1 MTKYVIITSRFNKRS
16 SSYLFLGCDIRVD
29 LVLILD
35 LSGSVEDEYRMV
47 LEFAKHLVYGLPFQ
61 QDRTRVGAIAYSTE
75 IVGQFYMNTYRDQ
88 EAVINA
94 LNFYHKGGKTNAQLA
109 LNLMREQH
117 FTSQRGDRSAVR
129 GLLTFSFTHSH
140 IFYAKLGD
148 FALQRGGNCGFPILI
163 LLHCEVGIVVFS
175 FWFHFTARWELRFS
189 HFDFASLRGGNCSFP
204 ILILLHCEVGIV
216 IFPFWFCFT
225 MRWELLFSI
234 LILLLYE
241 VGIVVFT
248 FWFCFTVKWE
258 LCSPYFNFA
267 LKWGGNCCFPI
278 LILFLNEVGIVVSP
292 FCFCF
297 TVRWEVPLHRE
308 AISKWEN

>member
-1 MTKYVIITSRFNKRS
+1 MTKYVIITSRFNKRF

-129 GLLTFSFTHSH
+129 GLLTFSFWSRIV
-140 IFYAKLGD
+140 IFSM
-148 FALQRGGNCGFPILI
+148 QNWVT
-163 LLHCEVGIVVFS
+163 LLYNGVGIAVFP
-175 FWFHFTARWELRFS
+175 FWFRFTARWELRFS
-189 HFDFASLRGGNCSFP
+189 HFDFASLRGGNCGFLILISLHCEVGIAVVPFWFRFTARWELRFSHFVLLYYEVGIAFFHFDFASLWGGNCGFY

-216 IFPFWFCFT
+216 FS
-225 MRWELLFSI
+225 LF
-234 LILLLYE
+234 
-241 VGIVVFT
+241 
-248 FWFCFTVKWE
+248 
-258 LCSPYFNFA
+258 
-267 LKWGGNCCFPI
+267 
-278 LILFLNEVGIVVSP
+278 
-292 FCFCF
+292 
-297 TVRWEVPLHRE
+297 
-308 AISKWEN
+308 